1 LHGPAL
7 GLWMSHTFRISTQV
21 FAIARVVTSLLLVV
35 TGAFLPSLFA
45 AQDNVVLRGT
55 VVSAIDGTPI
65 RAALVQLLGEKPRAM
80 LTGADG
86 TFEFDG
92 LAAGD
97 AAITVRKPGYFSAQ
111 EYYPESVGEQ
121 RVHLGPNLQPVA
133 LKLYPEAVIY
143 GRLTNENGR
152 PLEGMTVQ
160 LTRAG
165 TKGAIGPHESLP
177 SATSNENGEYRLA
190 ELRAGTYLVSVSQPQ
205 KMDAAFPIA
214 MFQVSKLRSGYPT
227 SFYPGDT
234 DRAHA
239 MPLRLTPGKKVQ
251 ADLRLTAEPLYRI
264 SGSVQ
269 GAGGAGAIVVVIVS
283 QNDVNPVA
291 AAAVTPG
298 SNRFV
303 LESVP
308 AGSYFLGAVQE
319 PAQGAGEQKTG
330 ISSIE
335 VTQNVDTASIVLSEK
350 KQIEVRFRYERTNS
364 TGNPP
369 GPSGQVAS
377 LVRTDV
383 PMPIELFSAAL
394 MANPQTPEEGLE
406 ITLEPGTYRAVL
418 NGQPDRC
425 VASVKS
431 GTTDILNEELVVT
444 AGASVEPIE
453 VVVRDDCGRV
463 QGTVSKD
470 GQPAMGRVLL
480 IPGDAPRRGVSAAA
494 NSDGA
499 FQFQGLVPGRYFA
512 VALDGADDLDPAH
525 PDALAK
531 VKSLATEVD
540 VQASGAGNVKLEL
553 KSLEP

>member
-1 LHGPAL
+1 
-7 GLWMSHTFRISTQV
+7 MSHTFRISTRV
-21 FAIARVVTSLLLVV
+21 FGVAWVVLPLLVV
-35 TGAFLPSLFA
+35 GTGVFEPSLFA
-45 AQDNVVLRGT
+45 AVNRVVLRGT
-55 VVSAIDGTPI
+55 VVNSVDGMPI
-65 RAALVQLLGEKPRAM
+65 RAALVQLLGERPRAI

-165 TKGAIGPHESLP
+165 ARGAVGPHETLP

-190 ELRAGTYLVSVSQPQ
+190 ELRAGTYLVSVSQPP
-205 KMDAAFPIA
+205 KMNAAFPIA

-227 SFYPGDT
+227 SFYPGVT

-239 MPLRLTPGKKVQ
+239 MSLRLTPGKKVQ

-269 GAGGAGAIVVVIVS
+269 GASGAGTIVVVIVS
-283 QNDVNPVA
+283 QNDMNPVA

-298 SNRFV
+298 GNRFV

-335 VTQNVDTASIVLSEK
+335 VTQNADTASIVLSEK
-350 KQIEVRFRYERTNS
+350 KSIEVRFHYESTQSAGNS
-364 TGNPP
+364 P

-383 PMPIELFSAAL
+383 SMPIELFSAAL

-444 AGASVEPIE
+444 AGTSVEPIE
-453 VVVRDDCGRV
+453 VVVRDDCGGV

-480 IPGDAPRRGVSAAA
+480 IPGDAPRHGVSAAA

-499 FQFQGLVPGRYFA
+499 FQFPGLVPGKYFL
-512 VALDGADDLDPAH
+512 VALDGADDLDPGD
-525 PDALAK
+525 PDVLAK

-540 VQASGAGNVKLEL
+540 VQASAAANVKLEL

>member
-1 LHGPAL
+1 
-7 GLWMSHTFRISTQV
+7 
-21 FAIARVVTSLLLVV
+21 
-35 TGAFLPSLFA
+35 
-45 AQDNVVLRGT
+45 
-55 VVSAIDGTPI
+55 
-65 RAALVQLLGEKPRAM
+65 M

-97 AAITVRKPGYFSAQ
+97 AAITVRKPGFFSAQ
-111 EYYPESVGEQ
+111 EYYPESVGEH
-121 RVHLGPNLQPVA
+121 RVHLGPNLQPVE

-160 LTRAG
+160 LTRASAR
-165 TKGAIGPHESLP
+165 GAVSPHESLP

-205 KMDAAFPIA
+205 MMNAAFPIA

-227 SFYPGDT
+227 SFYPDVT

-239 MPLRLTPGKKVQ
+239 TPLHLTPGKKVQ

-269 GAGGAGAIVVVIVS
+269 GASGAGAIVVVIVS

-298 SNRFV
+298 SKRFV
-303 LESVP
+303 LERVP

-319 PAQGAGEQKTG
+319 PAQGVGEQKTG

-335 VTQNVDTASIVLSEK
+335 VTQDVDAASIVLSEK
-350 KQIEVRFRYERTNS
+350 KQIEVRFRYISTQSSANS
-364 TGNPP
+364 PMT
-369 GPSGQVAS
+369 SGQVAS
-377 LVRTDV
+377 LVRTDI

-418 NGQPDRC
+418 NGQPNRC
-425 VASVKS
+425 VASVRS
-431 GTTDILNEELVVT
+431 GATDLLNDELVVT